1 MKLNYKRT
9 VLIGLAFMSIL
20 AFWQFYDQVIP
31 YILEKV
37 FGLKTFTANAIMS
50 VDNIL
55 AIFMLPLF
63 GAISDKTHTRL
74 GKRTP
79 YILFGTVA
87 ASVLMVILGL
97 FEESRN
103 FVAFIATLM
112 VLLVVL
118 AVYRTPAVAY
128 MPDVTE

>member
-9 VLIGLAFMSIL
+9 TLIGLAFMSIL

-31 YILEKV
+31 YVLENV
-37 FGLKTFTANAIMS
+37 FSLNTFTANALMA

-63 GAISDKTHTRL
+63 GAISDKTRTRL

-79 YILFGTVA
+79 YILFGTLA
-87 ASVLMVILGL
+87 AVTLLVILGI
-97 FEESRN
+97 FEEKAYSE
-103 FVAFIATLM
+103 FWK
-112 VLLVVL
+112 
-118 AVYRTPAVAY
+118 VYF
-128 MPDVTE
+128 E

>member
-1 MKLNYKRT
+1 
-9 VLIGLAFMSIL
+9 MSIL

-79 YILFGTVA
+79 YILFG
-87 ASVLMVILGL
+87 LGGG
-97 FEESRN
+97 S
-103 FVAFIATLM
+103 
-112 VLLVVL
+112 
-118 AVYRTPAVAY
+118 Y
-128 MPDVTE
+128 

>member
-74 GKRTP
+74 G
-79 YILFGTVA
+79 
-87 ASVLMVILGL
+87 
-97 FEESRN
+97 
-103 FVAFIATLM
+103 
-112 VLLVVL
+112 
-118 AVYRTPAVAY
+118 
-128 MPDVTE
+128 